1 MAGSLRL
8 VRSPDVYELRVYV
21 GRDSSGRVKHRYE
34 RFTGNKR
41 AAQRALAALVAE
53 VEQAKEV
60 EVEPGNIWSPATTL
74 NAAFAA
80 WKLNGWQDLS
90 PSVPGRWANQWPRA
104 TAPTPAPTS
113 VLVCESLVTQRRRW
127 RLQRARG
134 QLLPGQSSIGRLPH
148 QGFS

>member
-1 MAGSLRL
+1 MAEE
-8 VRSPDVYELRVYV
+8 RS
-21 GRDSSGRVKHRYE
+21 
-34 RFTGNKR
+34 T
-41 AAQRALAALVAE
+41 
-53 VEQAKEV
+53 
-60 EVEPGNIWSPATTL
+60 
-74 NAAFAA
+74 
-80 WKLNGWQDLS
+80 S

-104 TAPTPAPTS
+104 AVPTAAPTS